1 MSHAP
6 RGGSQASMP
15 IRGGNDGGQRASGP
29 TTGEV
34 KNPDSKVTQLEDQTV
49 KQMQDLV
56 SNGLAYRPGYGTQG
70 RSIVLRANFF
80 EVEFKPNVEY
90 FFYSVSIRPEG
101 APRGQIREVFEK
113 LMQLP
118 PVLSCNAASDRASEI
133 VACGKLPTVPVDIK
147 IGDEPSRPRKVFTVT
162 LRENGVV
169 RPSELLSSL
178 RQTDPREEYS
188 LELIAVRS
196 LNLLMGRHP
205 SQDPGVATIGRG
217 RTRWFWIDSRM
228 TAADLRGGLQVVRGY
243 FSSMRLAGGRA
254 LLNLNVNHGAFY
266 KEMPFINFI
275 LEFESTFGRDRS
287 LFNRYIRGLRVHATH
302 LQRTPTKSG
311 KKRPRYKSIWALA
324 SPSDARDA
332 KDKDGRRLKYP
343 PQVPRLGSCANNVKF
358 YEDTHEQYIS
368 VADYFKRTYN
378 IVLKYADRP
387 VVNVGSK
394 DRPIYLPAEVS
405 AGGLRKTT
413 SQLTDGLDMMG
424 INNGTMQVG
433 MKFHKEMITVY
444 GRILNPP
451 SLKYGASKVPPRNGS
466 WNLVGKKFCQ
476 GASLKNWTCIWVK
489 KEGCRDAF
497 QSGNPSN
504 ALNAF
509 QQKMNELGMRV
520 GPPVVPGPTITI
532 KVKEEDKSI
541 NMKDFME
548 QTQKVFRALLAKDY
562 RFVVVLLPTPEDRIF
577 DYIKWIGETRAGVLT
592 HCVLADKFALS
603 NGQYLANNAMKVN
616 LKLGGVNQ
624 TLDSSSQS
632 PLIVSGKTMIVGLD
646 VTHPSTTDPES
657 FPSIATIVASTDGRL
672 GQWPGEVRIQER
684 RRENLQFLKNMMIS
698 RLEMW
703 QKSNN
708 GQLPKNIIVYRDG
721 VSEGQY
727 PMVLTEELPLV
738 KHATQSMYKPDE
750 LPNITIIVVGK
761 RHNVRFYPTTEGDQD
776 KTQNPINGTVV
787 DRGVTRP
794 RDWDFY
800 LQAQAPLQGSARP
813 AHYFVIHDEIFTN
826 RDVSKE
832 SRPADSLE
840 SLTHNIC
847 YVMGR
852 CTRSI
857 SYSTPAF
864 LADKFCDRARKYVRA
879 YYTDKE
885 ISTGQDRF
893 SLPPPGESEVRL
905 ASGARESMVY
915 I

>member
-1 MSHAP
+1 MEANAP
-6 RGGSQASMP
+6 Q
-15 IRGGNDGGQRASGP
+15 GNRP
-29 TTGEV
+29 TGEV
-34 KNPDSKVTQLEDQTV
+34 KKPDPKVTQLEDQSV
-49 KQMQDLV
+49 KQMQGLKTD
-56 SNGLAYRPGYGTQG
+56 GLAYRPGYGTQG
-70 RSIVLRANFF
+70 RPIVLRANFF

-101 APRGQIREVFEK
+101 ALRGQIREVFEK

-118 PVLSCNAASDRASEI
+118 HLLSCNSASDSASEV
-133 VACGKLPTVPVDIK
+133 VACGKLPIVPVDIK
-147 IGDEPSRPRKVFTVT
+147 IGDDPSRPQKVFTVT
-162 LRENGVV
+162 LRDNGVV

-178 RQTDPREEYS
+178 RQTDPRREYAM
-188 LELIAVRS
+188 ELIAVRS

-205 SQDPGVATIGRG
+205 SQDPGVVTTGRG

-243 FSSMRLAGGRA
+243 FSSMRLAGGRV
-254 LLNLNVNHGAFY
+254 LLNLN
-266 KEMPFINFI
+266 
-275 LEFESTFGRDRS
+275 STFGRDRT

-302 LQRTPTKSG
+302 LQPTLTKSG
-311 KKRPRYKSIWALA
+311 KKKPRSKSIWALA
-324 SPSDARDA
+324 SPSDGRDA
-332 KDKDGRRLKYP
+332 KDKNGRPLKHP
-343 PQVPRLGSCANNVKF
+343 PQVPRLGSCANHVKF

-394 DRPIYLPAEVS
+394 ERPIYLPAEVCVILPGQPYHGDYVTVQRQNMIQFS
-405 AGGLRKTT
+405 CRRPPQNYQ
-413 SQLTDGLDMMG
+413 SIMTDGLDMMG
-424 INNGTMQVG
+424 INNGTMKVG
-433 MKFHKEMITVY
+433 MRFHKEMITVY

-451 SLKYGASKVPPRNGS
+451 SLKYGGSKVPPRNGS

-476 GASLKNWTCIWVK
+476 GASLKRGTCIWVK
-489 KEGCRDAF
+489 MEGGRDVS
-497 QSGNPSN
+497 QPGNPSD

-509 QQKMNELGMRV
+509 QRKMNELGMRMS
-520 GPPVVPGPTITI
+520 PPVVPGPTITI
-532 KVKEEDKSI
+532 KLNEEDKSI

-548 QTQKVFRALLAKDY
+548 QTQKTFRALLANDY
-562 RFVVVLLPTPEDRIF
+562 RFVVVLLPVLEDRIF
-577 DYIKWIGETRAGVLT
+577 DHIKWIGETRAGVLT
-592 HCVLADKFALS
+592 HCVMADKFAKS
-603 NGQYLANNAMKVN
+603 NDQYLANNAMKVN

-624 TLDSSSQS
+624 ALDSSSQS
-632 PLIVSGKTMIVGLD
+632 PLIASGKTMIMGLD
-646 VTHPSTTDPES
+646 VTHPSMTDPES
-657 FPSIATIVASTDGRL
+657 FPSIAAIVASTDSWL

-684 RRENLQFLKNMMIS
+684 RRENIQILKNMVIS

-708 GQLPKNIIVYRDG
+708 GQLPKNIIIYRDG
-721 VSEGQY
+721 VSDGQY
-727 PMVLTEELPLV
+727 TMVLTEELPMV
-738 KHATQSMYKPDE
+738 KHAAQSMYKPE
-750 LPNITIIVVGK
+750 EQPNITIVVVGK
-761 RHNVRFYPTTEGDQD
+761 RHNVRFYPTAASDQD
-776 KTQNPINGTVV
+776 RTQNAINGTVI

-800 LQAQAPLQGSARP
+800 MQAQAPLQGSARP

-847 YVMGR
+847 YMMGR

-879 YYTDKE
+879 YYTNKE
-885 ISTGQDRF
+885 ITTGQDRF
-893 SLPPPGESEVRL
+893 TLHPPSEPEVRL
-905 ASGARESMVY
+905 ASAVRDSMVY

>member
-1 MSHAP
+1 ML
-6 RGGSQASMP
+6 
-15 IRGGNDGGQRASGP
+15 I
-29 TTGEV
+29 
-34 KNPDSKVTQLEDQTV
+34 L
-49 KQMQDLV
+49 DL
-56 SNGLAYRPGYGTQG
+56 A
-70 RSIVLRANFF
+70 
-80 EVEFKPNVEY
+80 
-90 FFYSVSIRPEG
+90 
-101 APRGQIREVFEK
+101 
-113 LMQLP
+113 
-118 PVLSCNAASDRASEI
+118 
-133 VACGKLPTVPVDIK
+133 
-147 IGDEPSRPRKVFTVT
+147 
-162 LRENGVV
+162 
-169 RPSELLSSL
+169 
-178 RQTDPREEYS
+178 
-188 LELIAVRS
+188 
-196 LNLLMGRHP
+196 
-205 SQDPGVATIGRG
+205 
-217 RTRWFWIDSRM
+217 
-228 TAADLRGGLQVVRGY
+228 
-243 FSSMRLAGGRA
+243 
-254 LLNLNVNHGAFY
+254 
-266 KEMPFINFI
+266 
-275 LEFESTFGRDRS
+275 
-287 LFNRYIRGLRVHATH
+287 
-302 LQRTPTKSG
+302 
-311 KKRPRYKSIWALA
+311 
-324 SPSDARDA
+324 
-332 KDKDGRRLKYP
+332 
-343 PQVPRLGSCANNVKF
+343 
-358 YEDTHEQYIS
+358 
-368 VADYFKRTYN
+368 YN

-394 DRPIYLPAEVS
+394 ERPIYLPAEVCVIVPGQPYHGDYVTVQRQNMIQFS
-405 AGGLRKTT
+405 CRRPPQNYQ
-413 SQLTDGLDMMG
+413 SIMTDGLDMMG

-476 GASLKNWTCIWVK
+476 GVSLKDWTCIWVK
-489 KEGCRDAF
+489 KEGSRDAF
-497 QSGNPSN
+497 QPGNPSN

-509 QQKMNELGMRV
+509 QRKMNELGMRV

-532 KVKEEDKSI
+532 KVNEEDKSI

-548 QTQKVFRALLAKDY
+548 QTQKVFRALLTQNY
-562 RFVVVLLPTPEDRIF
+562 HFVVVLLPVSEDRIF
-577 DYIKWIGETRAGVLT
+577 DYIKWIGETRAGLLT
-592 HCVLADKFALS
+592 HCVMADKFAKS
-603 NGQYLANNAMKVN
+603 NDQYLANNAMKVN

-624 TLDSSSQS
+624 ALDFSSQS
-632 PLIVSGKTMIVGLD
+632 PLIASGKTMIVGLD

-657 FPSIATIVASTDGRL
+657 FPSIAAIVASTDSWL

-684 RRENLQFLKNMMIS
+684 RRENLQFLKDMVIS

-708 GQLPKNIIVYRDG
+708 GQLPKNIIIYRDG

-727 PMVLTEELPLV
+727 AMVLTEELPMV
-738 KHATQSMYKPDE
+738 KHAAQSMYKPDE
-750 LPNITIIVVGK
+750 QPNITIVVVGK
-761 RHNVRFYPTTEGDQD
+761 RHNVRFYPTTETDQD
-776 KTQNPINGTVV
+776 RTQNAINGTVV

-832 SRPADSLE
+832 LRPADSLE

-847 YVMGR
+847 YMMGR

-893 SLPPPGESEVRL
+893 SVPPPGDSEVRL
-905 ASGARESMVY
+905 ASAARESMVY